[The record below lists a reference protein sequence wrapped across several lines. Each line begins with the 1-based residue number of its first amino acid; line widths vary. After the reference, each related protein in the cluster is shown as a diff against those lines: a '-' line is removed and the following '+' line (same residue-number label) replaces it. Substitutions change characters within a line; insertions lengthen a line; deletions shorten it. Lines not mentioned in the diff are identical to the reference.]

1 MRSPLKTAND
11 VPVLTPDELEERLKR
26 PGVVG
31 NKEAF
36 LRAAYGVMSEA
47 EAASLLK
54 LIEDGCE
61 RLDE

>member
-1 MRSPLKTAND
+1 MRSSLKTTKT
-11 VPVLTPDELEERLKR
+11 PSVLTPDELEERLKR
-26 PGVVG
+26 PGAVG

-36 LRAAYGVMSEA
+36 LRATHGIMSKD
-47 EAASLLK
+47 EAANLLK